1 VAPRATQG
9 RAWRGGFGV
18 TSRGTRTNLVL
29 LGWTQEYLR
38 SLLQQ
43 ETPDALLTAA
53 WDEFYRVYD
62 GLMRRFAYSRG
73 LSGSDV
79 DDCLQAVW
87 MEVAARFGDF
97 EIPETQGGL
106 RSWLYTLVR
115 SKAGDLLRRRQR
127 RPAESL
133 DTAREVGHEPADRE
147 AQPPLVMEQQWE
159 RALLETLL
167 EELRQEISETN
178 WRLLQMR
185 CLEGREVPEVAA
197 ELGLSSEQVWYRQRR
212 LMKKLKTRV
221 AVFTGQSFSGDE
233 DDGDEDD
240 GDDDEDAS
248 VT

>member
-1 VAPRATQG
+1 M
-9 RAWRGGFGV
+9 
-18 TSRGTRTNLVL
+18 TSHGTRTNLML

-62 GLMRRFAYSRG
+62 ALMRRFAFSRG
-73 LSGSDV
+73 LTGSDV

-87 MEVAARFGDF
+87 MEVASRFADF
-97 EIPETQGGL
+97 KLPETQAGL

-133 DTAREVGHEPADRE
+133 DAARAVGHEPADRE
-147 AQPPLVMEQQWE
+147 AHPPQILEQQWE

-178 WRLLQMR
+178 WRLLSMR
-185 CLEGREVPEVAA
+185 CLEGREVADVAA

-212 LMKKLKTRV
+212 LMKKLKARV
-221 AVFTGQSFSGDE
+221 AVFTGQALGGDE
-233 DDGDEDD
+233 EDSAA
-240 GDDDEDAS
+240 EDNEGEADNA
-248 VT
+248 